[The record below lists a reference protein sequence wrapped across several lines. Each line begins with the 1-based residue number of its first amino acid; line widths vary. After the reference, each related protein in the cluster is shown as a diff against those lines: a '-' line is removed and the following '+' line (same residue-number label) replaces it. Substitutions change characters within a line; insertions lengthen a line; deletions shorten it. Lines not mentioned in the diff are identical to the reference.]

1 MSRTAAADL
10 VARRAERAASPLP
23 AASPLHPPSR
33 PRPSSAATPT

>member
-23 AASPLHPPSR
+23 GSAPPPSR